1 MTKEG
6 ILDDHKSV
14 LSSSGIST
22 KDEKISPL
30 FVWLT
35 SVHTTSSSMKP
46 LSVISSILSGH
57 KLKMSSAMG
66 ATCGA
71 ESLNCL
77 PFWSTWFHPEY
88 LRWSVW
94 LIFIYLTVFVDVYYQ
109 SYVSFKTIYIY
120 WSRMCLSF
128 HIELHLSCLGIFCIS
143 TWDHI
148 YNSIYWQNN
157 YLMKVDNALT
167 ICGNGIESKSYN
179 ILKNPKRRKIKHK
192 TF

>member
-30 FVWLT
+30 FVWPT
-35 SVHTTSSSMKP
+35 SIHTTSSSMKP
-46 LSVISSILSGH
+46 LSIISSILSGH

-71 ESLNCL
+71 ESSNCL

-94 LIFIYLTVFVDVYYQ
+94 LIFIYLTVFVDVYYY

-167 ICGNGIESKSYN
+167 ICGNVIESKSYN
-179 ILKNPKRRKIKHK
+179 ILKNPKRRKN
-192 TF
+192 

>member
-1 MTKEG
+1 
-6 ILDDHKSV
+6 
-14 LSSSGIST
+14 
-22 KDEKISPL
+22 
-30 FVWLT
+30 
-35 SVHTTSSSMKP
+35 MKP

-66 ATCGA
+66 ATCEA

-94 LIFIYLTVFVDVYYQ
+94 LIFIYLTVFVDVYYY

-120 WSRMCLSF
+120 WPRVCLSF
-128 HIELHLSCLGIFCIS
+128 HFELHLSCLGIFCIS

-157 YLMKVDNALT
+157 YLMKDDNALT
-167 ICGNGIESKSYN
+167 ICGNVIESKSYN
-179 ILKNPKRRKIKHK
+179 ILKNPILNYIYHVLESSVFRPGTIYTIQFTDKIIIWWKLA
-192 TF
+192 TR